1 MYVFYNPA
9 TNKHFVDF
17 RKSWLKLLNDNN
29 LPKMRLHDIRHLI
42 ATYNIN
48 YLKASV
54 ESVANTLGH
63 SNINVTQRYLTYDR
77 KQALEVIENMFNSV

>member
-1 MYVFYNPA
+1 MFYNSN
-9 TNKHFVDF
+9 TNNHFTDL
-17 RKSWLKLLNDNN
+17 RHSWYKLLDDNN

-54 ESVANTLGH
+54 ESVSNTLGH
-63 SNINVTQRYLTYDR
+63 SSINVTQRYLTFNR
-77 KQALEVIENMFNSV
+77 KQALEVIENMFDSV